1 MVIQDFN
8 GIYNY
13 AGNNLNSQTKPS
25 NDEVITNDTH
35 TQEKELNMDRSS
47 LKTINAPTKIYIDN
61 VITNALDNIARG
73 NNIEDNKRIIR
84 LFSNLIQENPEN
96 LLRKAYGM

>member
-13 AGNNLNSQTKPS
+13 AGNNLNNQTKPS
-25 NDEVITNDTH
+25 NDEVITNDTP

>member
-1 MVIQDFN
+1 
-8 GIYNY
+8 
-13 AGNNLNSQTKPS
+13 
-25 NDEVITNDTH
+25 
-35 TQEKELNMDRSS
+35 MDRSS